1 MKSFIRH
8 INEESSVN
16 NFISFASDYL
26 KLKEKPKVTL
36 VKEKDD
42 DMTTACYNPNEK
54 TIKIMTKGRRFFDIA
69 RSIAHELVHQSQHER
84 DGAENLDGT
93 TGSKH
98 EDEANTIAGRIIRIY
113 GEKNPE
119 FYNESLSATI
129 KKHDDP
135 YAFAA
140 DVMKQQRDKKL
151 PLKRRGAASAR
162 ELVAAWKRRKS
173 K

>member
-1 MKSFIRH
+1 MELSKTQTL
-8 INEESSVN
+8 
-16 NFISFASDYL
+16 L
-26 KLKEKPKVTL
+26 KRLKIDKFSRDERKRK
-36 VKEKDD
+36 KD
-42 DMTTACYNPNEK
+42 TSKQIKRYNKMVGIHSGVEH
-54 TIKIMTKGRRFFDIA
+54 DID
-69 RSIAHELVHQSQHER
+69 SNKYIT
-84 DGAENLDGT
+84 D
-93 TGSKH
+93 
-98 EDEANTIAGRIIRIY
+98 
-113 GEKNPE
+113 
-119 FYNESLSATI
+119 SLSATI